1 MNTEVCLIRADTQPA
16 GEAGKQPRHCRPPR
30 AQRPDPSSW
39 PPAEPHPTSGAPTD
53 AGAGD
58 MVGCRI
64 RPHGSGPATSTEG
77 SQPVPGPAPRGARHS
92 PAPHGAAAS
101 PPPLGHAAGAGE
113 PRGWTLGAPVLRGA
127 PGAKAVLGQPR
138 APQQQRG
145 RGAVPGHGALGTV
158 PAVPP
163 APALGR
169 AAARAVEI
177 FPYPQHQVFFAVITT
192 AIIISFGVFSCH
204 NLSPALI
211 YSAGLFREG
220 NRRNG
225 AIH

>member
-77 SQPVPGPAPRGARHS
+77 SQPVPGPAPWGARHS
-92 PAPHGAAAS
+92 PAPHRAAAS
-101 PPPLGHAAGAGE
+101 PPPLGHATGAGE

-138 APQQQRG
+138 AP
-145 RGAVPGHGALGTV
+145 P
-158 PAVPP
+158 
-163 APALGR
+163 
-169 AAARAVEI
+169 AAAWEGSGARSRRPGDSPRSATRASPGPGTSGEQWRYFLI
-177 FPYPQHQVFFAVITT
+177 RSIRSSSLSLPRQLSSHLESLA
-192 AIIISFGVFSCH
+192 AIICLLH
-204 NLSPALI
+204 
-211 YSAGLFREG
+211 
-220 NRRNG
+220 
-225 AIH
+225 